1 LISAADRLRAHIKER
16 RPPIGDAP
24 PSLPGSEWR
33 PAGDGGW
40 YLWDRLADDGLTK
53 RWRYFDRLTEA
64 EWKAIKNRHIA
75 EVGSDDLDS
84 RSSSDIDMVG
94 PDVSQVDHVVATVR
108 SKAGSLVTHPE
119 NSPVAT
125 SDSGVKKPARKTKKV
140 TSDSKGVKPQGK
152 VVLPFHKKAISHT
165 KRKEKDQWEI
175 KPCGCRLPKFPKH
188 EWRDFENGHRL
199 LAVIGYGKSKNDK
212 RVKKRDCV
220 RYYTHAAMKLFWEN
234 EYEVQSYNSTKA

>member
-1 LISAADRLRAHIKER
+1 M
-16 RPPIGDAP
+16 
-24 PSLPGSEWR
+24 
-33 PAGDGGW
+33 
-40 YLWDRLADDGLTK
+40 
-53 RWRYFDRLTEA
+53 
-64 EWKAIKNRHIA
+64 
-75 EVGSDDLDS
+75 GSDDLDS